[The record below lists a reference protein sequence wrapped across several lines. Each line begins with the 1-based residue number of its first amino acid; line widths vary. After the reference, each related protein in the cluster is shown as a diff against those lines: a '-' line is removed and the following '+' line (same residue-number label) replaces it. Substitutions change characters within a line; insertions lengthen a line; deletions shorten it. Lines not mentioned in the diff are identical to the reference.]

1 MGKDANYD
9 VILRGEVR
17 EYLPPGR
24 WVFIQRAKEYGGGF
38 WLGKAYDNCF
48 WLEFEKPTSLS
59 DGIDYI
65 LIAEKVAAVSNTFDD
80 DFHLV

>member
-1 MGKDANYD
+1 MGRDANYD

-17 EYLPPGR
+17 EYLTPGR

-38 WLGKAYDNCF
+38 WLGKAYDDCF
-48 WLEFEKPTSLS
+48 WLEFDRPTSLS
-59 DGIDYI
+59 DGLDYI
-65 LIAEKVAAVSNTFDD
+65 IASERVYAAANTFDD

>member
-9 VILRGEVR
+9 VILRGETR
-17 EYLPPGR
+17 EYLTPGR

-38 WLGKAYDNCF
+38 WLGKAYDDCF
-48 WLEFEKPTSLS
+48 WLEFDKPTSLA
-59 DGIDYI
+59 DGIEYI
-65 LIAEKVAAVSNTFDD
+65 LTTERVYSVADTFDD